1 MAIIFG
7 GTSGLGE
14 ATAKA
19 FANEGAKVVV
29 TGRDEV
35 AALLFRS
42 QIALVVANMIVN
54 HKKKPSFKLKKG
66 LFSFRKH

>member
-1 MAIIFG
+1 MG
-7 GTSGLGE
+7 K

-54 HKKKPSFKLKKG
+54 HKKSPL
-66 LFSFRKH
+66 LN

>member
-1 MAIIFG
+1 VAIIFG
-7 GTSGLGE
+7 GTSGLGK

-54 HKKKPSFKLKKG
+54 HKKALS
-66 LFSFRKH
+66 

>member
-54 HKKKPSFKLKKG
+54 HKKSPLLS
-66 LFSFRKH
+66 

>member
-1 MAIIFG
+1 M
-7 GTSGLGE
+7 GE
-14 ATAKA
+14 ATAKAKA
-19 FANEGAKVVV
+19 FANEGAKVVD
-29 TGRDEV
+29 TGHDEV

-54 HKKKPSFKLKKG
+54 HKKKPSLKLKKG

>member
-14 ATAKA
+14 TTAKA

-29 TGRDEV
+29 TGRDKV
-35 AALLFRS
+35 SALLFRS

-54 HKKKPSFKLKKG
+54 HKKSPL
-66 LFSFRKH
+66 LN

>member
-54 HKKKPSFKLKKG
+54 HEKSPL
-66 LFSFRKH
+66 LN

>member
-7 GTSGLGE
+7 GTSGLGK

-42 QIALVVANMIVN
+42 QIALVVPNMIVN
-54 HKKKPSFKLKKG
+54 HKKSPL
-66 LFSFRKH
+66 LN

>member
-7 GTSGLGE
+7 GASGLGE

-54 HKKKPSFKLKKG
+54 HKKALS
-66 LFSFRKH
+66 

>member
-54 HKKKPSFKLKKG
+54 HKKSPL
-66 LFSFRKH
+66 LN